1 MCGIPY
7 HAADSY
13 IARLVAQGYKVAICE
28 QVEDPKKARGIV
40 KREVVRIITPGTIT
54 DENLLQEDRN
64 NYLAAVVESK
74 NCAGL
79 AWVDVSTGEF
89 QVTEFTGPAGL
100 AALSV
105 ELQRIALRSA

>member
-1 MCGIPY
+1 M
-7 HAADSY
+7 
-13 IARLVAQGYKVAICE
+13 
-28 QVEDPKKARGIV
+28 
-40 KREVVRIITPGTIT
+40 
-54 DENLLQEDRN
+54 QEDRN

-105 ELQRIALRSA
+105 ELQRIAPAECLIDNLGNLYSQYWTNPAWPLRAAAVFQAILI